1 MSTTSSH
8 STAPESTVPS
18 DAATPAPLLTPFE
31 AQVVEVFTD
40 LVQLL
45 GLPKSMGEIY
55 GLLFASAEP
64 LVFAEI
70 ERKLDL
76 SKGSVSQGLRTLRDL
91 GAIAP
96 ADAELDPGAASTG
109 LEAPRAT
116 RWVAVVELRRL
127 LGSLLRERLVPYIKR
142 QDERMLAASESLGAA
157 ESKLTPAALKVL
169 QSRLDKLETWQSR
182 ASTVLPLIGKML

>member
-1 MSTTSSH
+1 MSTTPSISAGQ
-8 STAPESTVPS
+8 TAPVTPS
-18 DAATPAPLLTPFE
+18 PQLTPFE

-45 GLPKSMGEIY
+45 GLPKSVGEIY
-55 GLLFASAEP
+55 GLLFATAEP

-76 SKGSVSQGLRTLRDL
+76 SKGSVSQGLRTLREL
-91 GAIAP
+91 GAIIP
-96 ADAELDPGAASTG
+96 ADPELDLGGTHSG
-109 LEAPRAT
+109 LETPRAT

-142 QDERMLAASESLGAA
+142 QDQRMLAATQSLIAA
-157 ESKLTPAALKVL
+157 EPDLTSASLKIL
-169 QSRLDKLETWQSR
+169 QSRLSKLETWQAR